1 MSANNLNKT
10 AFKAGI
16 WYTLG
21 NILLKGCIFFTLP
34 IFTRILSTND
44 FGIYNTY
51 MAYEGLV
58 TAILGL
64 GLYGTV
70 KNAKLDFEK
79 NFDEYLSS
87 IIFLSLLF
95 LSTILLLGNILYN
108 FYGNAFGF
116 SRLMTNC
123 LILQSYGSFLLYFYG
138 AKLNIEFK
146 YKSYIIMSA
155 FNTILNILI
164 SVLLIKYVFPL
175 EGYLG
180 RIIGS
185 AAPLIILSVT
195 LTLIILIKGKTF
207 INKRFWKYGLK
218 IGLPLVPHVV
228 SQSLLS
234 QFDRIMINNMTSSD
248 YAGIYSYIYTICTIT
263 FVICQS
269 LDNSWTPWV
278 YMKLKHKKE
287 LEIKTAGTKYVML
300 FSLLTIGFICIMP
313 EITRLIADKSY
324 WKGVELLIPL
334 SLANYYVFM
343 YMLPVGIEYYNKKTK
358 FISLGTVG
366 AAIINLV
373 LNYFAITKFGYKAA
387 AYTTLISY
395 ISLYLFHRLIARK
408 YKFYEYYDLKRIDKL
423 NISTIIVSFFILGTL
438 RYSFLS
444 IILRYVII
452 IIVLIV
458 LYRQRDIVLNLIKK
472 NNTDEKNIPI

>member
-87 IIFLSLLF
+87 IIFLNLLF

-138 AKLNIEFK
+138 SKLNIEF
-146 YKSYIIMSA
+146 Y
-155 FNTILNILI
+155 
-164 SVLLIKYVFPL
+164 
-175 EGYLG
+175 
-180 RIIGS
+180 
-185 AAPLIILSVT
+185 
-195 LTLIILIKGKTF
+195 
-207 INKRFWKYGLK
+207 
-218 IGLPLVPHVV
+218 
-228 SQSLLS
+228 
-234 QFDRIMINNMTSSD
+234 
-248 YAGIYSYIYTICTIT
+248 
-263 FVICQS
+263 
-269 LDNSWTPWV
+269 
-278 YMKLKHKKE
+278 
-287 LEIKTAGTKYVML
+287 
-300 FSLLTIGFICIMP
+300 
-313 EITRLIADKSY
+313 
-324 WKGVELLIPL
+324 
-334 SLANYYVFM
+334 
-343 YMLPVGIEYYNKKTK
+343 
-358 FISLGTVG
+358 
-366 AAIINLV
+366 
-373 LNYFAITKFGYKAA
+373 
-387 AYTTLISY
+387 
-395 ISLYLFHRLIARK
+395 
-408 YKFYEYYDLKRIDKL
+408 
-423 NISTIIVSFFILGTL
+423 
-438 RYSFLS
+438 
-444 IILRYVII
+444 
-452 IIVLIV
+452 
-458 LYRQRDIVLNLIKK
+458 
-472 NNTDEKNIPI
+472 